1 MHTKY
6 FDVLEYFRES
16 RLPEQVS
23 QTLQEFQSFDQTFQD
38 MTLYLETLK
47 LDSLD
52 SDVTQELSDEARGAM
67 KVPEVI
73 A

>member
-52 SDVTQELSDEARGAM
+52 TDVTQELSDEARGTM